1 MSILGAM
8 FTAVSGLNAQSR
20 SLGNI
25 SDNIANSQTVGYKK
39 VDTRFSDIITIS
51 NKSLNLPG
59 GVVASP
65 YYANALQGN
74 INQTQS
80 STNLA
85 VSGQGFFVVSRPTSQ
100 NGTVTTFSALPYYTR
115 AGDFEVNRDGY
126 VVNGGGYYLN
136 GWTVDQDT
144 GIPDTGS
151 LAPIQITQ
159 LTTPPTPTSQIEVV
173 GNLPATSVVNPDPAL
188 APTNVKVYDALGNP
202 HTISLTWV
210 KRADNIW
217 NLDITAADSTLDPV
231 AGNISGTN
239 DQTAVAA
246 NTTANVAGVAQVD
259 TVTVP
264 ANGLPPGRT
273 LSYTIGANTVT
284 VTAPV
289 GGYTGAQLATALAAA
304 INANAGAS
312 AIVTAGNVVGNQLD
326 VTADVAGTPFTG
338 TFGGNG
344 SGQLDSVTI
353 PGALGVGDVLAFDVA
368 GSGAP
373 QISVTGPMSVAAAR
387 TSLINQ
393 INAQALGVTAIAD
406 PNNAGRILIQSD
418 TAGGTFTAAAADGT
432 NTMAGVTYTTDVP
445 TAATNTQANVVPV
458 AQVDTVTLGGTVG
471 PGEIGD
477 TWSIT
482 IGTQTVTYV
491 NDGTETSLAD
501 VATGFAARINA
512 ASGLPVTATVSGS
525 QIVLTAKVPGTP
537 FAETMSATNGN
548 VPGFIDIHFG
558 ETPTTAGMITSIS
571 NQYNPS
577 GDATVPATQNAGD
590 PAVVT
595 FTVDYGSGPQ
605 VVELDLGRFQSTDGL
620 TQFSGT
626 QVDIQRLSQDGLPQG
641 LFTGI
646 NISDNGDVELN
657 YDNGASTVYFRVP
670 LAQFYDPTALKREN
684 GQAFTETFDSGTAR
698 ITNPGASGAGTVRSS
713 AVEGSNVDIAEEFS
727 KMIVTQRAYAAN
739 ARVITT
745 ADDMLQ
751 EVINIKR

>member
-39 VDTRFSDIITIS
+39 VDTRFSDLITIS

-74 INQTQS
+74 INQTSS

-85 VSGQGFFVVSRPTSQ
+85 VSGNGFFIVSRPTDQ
-100 NGTVTTFSALPYYTR
+100 TATTTTFSALPYYTR

-144 GIPDTGS
+144 GVPDTAS

-159 LTTPPTPTSQIEVV
+159 LTTPPNPTSQIEIV

-188 APTNVKVYDALGNP
+188 APSNVKIYDALGNP
-202 HTISLTWV
+202 HTITMNWV

-217 NLDITAADSTLDPV
+217 NLDIVAADSTLDPV
-231 AGNISGTN
+231 AGTISGTD
-239 DQTAVAA
+239 DQTATIV

-259 TVTVP
+259 TLTV
-264 ANGLPPGRT
+264 ASTGLPPGRT
-273 LSYTIGANTVT
+273 LSYTVGSNTVS

-289 GGYTGAQLATALAAA
+289 GGYTGSQLATALAAA
-304 INANAGAS
+304 INANAGMA
-312 AIVTAGNVVGNQLD
+312 AVVTAANVASNTLT
-326 VTADVAGTPFTG
+326 VTADDPGTPFTG
-338 TFGGNG
+338 TFSGNG
-344 SGQLDSVTI
+344 SGQLDTVTI
-353 PGALGVGDVLAFDVA
+353 PSALGAADTFSITVA
-368 GSGAP
+368 GGTFTVSGTNT
-373 QISVTGPMSVAAAR
+373 IAATR
-387 TSLINQ
+387 TSLISQ
-393 INAQALGVTAIAD
+393 INTAALGVTAIAD
-406 PNNAGRILIQSD
+406 PNNAGNILIQSN
-418 TAGGTFTAAAADGT
+418 TALGTFTAAADNGGT
-432 NTMAGVTYTTDVP
+432 ITATVASDVP
-445 TAATNTQANVVPV
+445 ADDTITTTNVVPV

-477 TWSIT
+477 TWTLT
-482 IGTQTVTYV
+482 IGTTSVSYV
-491 NDGTETSLAD
+491 NDGTETSLNDVAVAFAD
-501 VATGFAARINA
+501 VINS
-512 ASGLPVTATVSGS
+512 ASGLGVTATVSGADV
-525 QIVLTAKVPGTP
+525 ILTATDAGTP
-537 FAETMSATNGN
+537 FSETVTATNGN
-548 VPGFIDIHFG
+548 VDGFIDVRFG
-558 ETPTTAGMITSIS
+558 TTEETAGTITSIS
-571 NQYNPS
+571 NIYNPS
-577 GDATVPATQNAGD
+577 GDATVPTSQNSGD
-590 PAVVT
+590 PAVIT
-595 FTVDYGSGPQ
+595 FTVDYGTGPQ
-605 VVELDLGRFQSTDGL
+605 EISLDLGAFQTTDGL

-626 QVDIQRLSQDGLPQG
+626 QIDIQRQSQDGLPQG

-646 NISDNGDVELN
+646 TINDNGDVELN
-657 YDNGASTVYFRVP
+657 YDNGASQVYFRVP
-670 LAQFYDPTALKREN
+670 LAQFYDSTALKREN

-739 ARVITT
+739 TRVITT

-751 EVINIKR
+751 EIINIKR

>member
-85 VSGQGFFVVSRPTSQ
+85 VSGQGFFVVSRPTDQ
-100 NGTVTTFSALPYYTR
+100 TGTLTTFSALPYYTR

-144 GIPDTGS
+144 GVPDTGS

-159 LTTPPTPTSQIEVV
+159 LTTPPNPTSQIEVV
-173 GNLPATSVVNPDPAL
+173 GNLPATSIVNPDPAL
-188 APTNVKVYDALGNP
+188 APTNVKIYDALGNP
-202 HTISLTWV
+202 HTVSLTWV

-231 AGNISGTN
+231 AGTISGTN

-246 NTTANVAGVAQVD
+246 NTTANVPGVAQVD
-259 TVTVP
+259 TITVP
-264 ANGLPPGRT
+264 TTGLPPGRT
-273 LSYTIGANTVT
+273 LNFTVGANTVP

-304 INANAGAS
+304 INANAGMAS
-312 AIVTAGNVVGNQLD
+312 VVTAGNVVGNTLT
-326 VTADVAGTPFTG
+326 VTADVAGTAFTG
-338 TFGGNG
+338 ALSGNG
-344 SGQLDSVTI
+344 SGQIDTVTI
-353 PGALGVGDVLAFDVA
+353 PSALATGADTITVNVA
-368 GSGAP
+368 GGGP
-373 QISVTGPMSVAAAR
+373 FTVTGPSSVAATR

-393 INAQALGVTAIAD
+393 INVAALGVTAVAD
-406 PNNAGRILIQSD
+406 PNNAARILIQSD
-418 TAGGTFTAAAADGT
+418 TAGGTFAAAADGGGT
-432 NTMAGVTYTTDVP
+432 TTATVT
-445 TAATNTQANVVPV
+445 TAAPAAEVNTTVNVVPV

-477 TWSIT
+477 TWSLT
-482 IGTQTVTYV
+482 IGTTTVNYV

-501 VATGFAARINA
+501 IAVGFAARINA

-525 QIVLTAKVPGTP
+525 QVVLTAKVPGTA
-537 FAETMSATNGN
+537 FAETLSATNGN
-548 VPGFIDIHFG
+548 VPGFIDIQFG
-558 ETPTTAGMITSIS
+558 TTPTTAGTIASIG

-577 GDATVPATQNAGD
+577 GDATVPASQNAND
-590 PAVVT
+590 PAVIT

-657 YDNGASTVYFRVP
+657 YDNGKSQVLYRVP

-698 ITNPGASGAGTVRSS
+698 ITNPGASGAGSVRSS

>member
-80 STNLA
+80 TTNLA
-85 VSGQGFFVVSRPTSQ
+85 VSGQGFFVVSRPTDQ
-100 NGTVTTFSALPYYTR
+100 TGTLTTFSALPYYTR

-136 GWTVDQDT
+136 GWTVDQTT
-144 GIPDTGS
+144 GVPDTGS

-159 LTTPPTPTSQIEVV
+159 LTTPPTATSQIEVT

-188 APTNVKVYDALGNP
+188 APTNIKIYDALGNP
-202 HTISLTWV
+202 HTVALTWV

-217 NLDITAADSTLDPV
+217 NLDIAAAGSTLDPV
-231 AGNISGTN
+231 AGTISGTN
-239 DQTAVAA
+239 DQTAIAA
-246 NTTANVAGVAQVD
+246 TTTPNTTGVAQVD
-259 TVTVP
+259 TITLP

-273 LSYTIGANTVT
+273 LNFTVGANTVP

-289 GGYTGAQLATALAAA
+289 GGYTGPQLATALAAA
-304 INANAGAS
+304 INASAGMA
-312 AIVTAGNVVGNQLD
+312 AVVTAGNVVGSTLT
-326 VTADVAGTPFTG
+326 VTADVPGTPFTG
-338 TFGGNG
+338 SLSGNG
-344 SGQLDSVTI
+344 SGQIDSVTI
-353 PGALGVGDVLAFDVA
+353 PAPLAAAQTITVNVA
-368 GSGAP
+368 GGGP
-373 QISVTGPMSVAAAR
+373 FTVTGPSSIAATR

-393 INAQALGVTAIAD
+393 INAAALGVTAVAD
-406 PNNAGRILIQSD
+406 PNNAARILIQSD
-418 TAGGTFTAAAADGT
+418 TAGGTFAAAADGGGTTTATVTT
-432 NTMAGVTYTTDVP
+432 NPP
-445 TAATNTQANVVPV
+445 TAEATTTANVVPV

-482 IGTQTVTYV
+482 IGTQTVNYV
-491 NDGTETSLAD
+491 NDGTESSLAD
-501 VATGFAARINA
+501 IATGLAARINA
-512 ASGLPVTATVSGS
+512 ASGFPVTAAVSGS
-525 QIVLTAKVPGTP
+525 QVVLTAKVPGTP
-537 FAETMSATNGN
+537 FTETLSATNGN
-548 VPGFIDIHFG
+548 VPGFVDIHFG
-558 ETPTTAGMITSIS
+558 TTPTTAGTITSIS
-571 NQYNPS
+571 NQYNPA
-577 GDATVPATQNAGD
+577 GDATVPATQNAND
-590 PAVVT
+590 PAVIT

-605 VVELDLGRFQSTDGL
+605 VVELDLGRFQSADGL

-657 YDNGASTVYFRVP
+657 YDNGKSTVFYRVP

-684 GQAFTETFDSGTAR
+684 GQGFTETFDSGTAR

-727 KMIVTQRAYAAN
+727 KMIITQRAYAAN

>member
-85 VSGQGFFVVSRPTSQ
+85 VSGQGFFVVSRPTDQ
-100 NGTVTTFSALPYYTR
+100 TGTLTTFSALPYYTR

-136 GWTVDQDT
+136 GWAVDQTT

-159 LTTPPTPTSQIEVV
+159 LTTPPNPTSQIEVV

-188 APTNVKVYDALGNP
+188 APTNVKIYDALGNP
-202 HTISLTWV
+202 HTVSLSWV

-231 AGNISGTN
+231 GGSISGTN

-246 NTTANVAGVAQVD
+246 NTTANVPGVAQVD

-264 ANGLPPGRT
+264 SNGLPPGRT
-273 LSYTIGANTVT
+273 LTYTVGSNTVT
-284 VTAPV
+284 VTSPV

-304 INANAGAS
+304 INANAGMA
-312 AIVTAGNVVGNQLD
+312 AVVTAGNVAGNQLT
-326 VTADVAGTPFTG
+326 VTADVPGTPFTG
-338 TFGGNG
+338 SFAGNG
-344 SGQLDSVTI
+344 SGQLDTVTI
-353 PGALGVGDVLAFDVA
+353 PGALIGGDTLSVSVA
-368 GSGAP
+368 GG
-373 QISVTGPMSVAAAR
+373 GPFTVAGPSTVAAAR

-393 INAQALGVTAIAD
+393 INAAALGVTAVAD
-406 PNNAGRILIQSD
+406 PNNASEILIQAD
-418 TAGGTFTAAAADGT
+418 TAGGTFTAAAAGAGNNVAATYST
-432 NTMAGVTYTTDVP
+432 NPP
-445 TAATNTQANVVPV
+445 TAGATTTANVVPV
-458 AQVDTVTLGGTVG
+458 AQVDTITLGGTVG

-477 TWSIT
+477 TWSLT
-482 IGTQTVTYV
+482 IGTTTVNYV
-491 NDGTETSLAD
+491 NDGTETTLAD
-501 VATGFAARINA
+501 VAAGFAAKINA
-512 ASGLPVTATVSGS
+512 ASGLPVTASVSGS
-525 QIVLTAKVPGTP
+525 QVVLTAKVPGTA
-537 FAETMSATNGN
+537 FAETVTATNGN
-548 VPGFIDIHFG
+548 VPGFIDLHFG
-558 ETPTTAGMITSIS
+558 TTPTTAGTITSIS

-577 GDATVPATQNAGD
+577 GDATVPASQNAGD
-590 PAVVT
+590 PAVIT

-605 VVELDLGRFQSTDGL
+605 VVELDLGKFQSTDGL

-657 YDNGASTVYFRVP
+657 YDNGKSTVFYRVP

>member
-100 NGTVTTFSALPYYTR
+100 TGTTTTFSALPYYTR

-136 GWTVDQDT
+136 GWAVDQDT
-144 GIPDTGS
+144 GVPDTGS

-159 LTTPPTPTSQIEVV
+159 LTTPPNPTSQIEVV

-188 APTNVKVYDALGNP
+188 APTNVKIYDALGNP
-202 HTISLTWV
+202 HTVSLSWV

-231 AGNISGTN
+231 AGTISGTN

-246 NTTANVAGVAQVD
+246 NTTANVPGVAQVD
-259 TVTVP
+259 TLTVP
-264 ANGLPPGRT
+264 SNGLPPGRT
-273 LSYTIGANTVT
+273 LTYTVGSNTAT

-289 GGYTGAQLATALAAA
+289 GGYTGPQLATALAAA
-304 INANAGAS
+304 INNNAGMA
-312 AIVTAGNVVGNQLD
+312 AVVTAGNVAGSTLTI
-326 VTADVAGTPFTG
+326 TADVAGTPFTG
-338 TFGGNG
+338 TIAGNG
-344 SGQLDSVTI
+344 SGQLDTVTI
-353 PGALGVGDVLAFDVA
+353 PAALTGADNISVSVA
-368 GSGAP
+368 GG
-373 QISVTGPMSVAAAR
+373 GPFNVAGPATVAAAR

-393 INAQALGVTAIAD
+393 INAAALGVTAVAD
-406 PNNAGRILIQSD
+406 PNNASRILIQSD
-418 TAGGTFTAAAADGT
+418 TAGGTFAAAADGGGT
-432 NTMAGVTYTTDVP
+432 VTATVSTEVP
-445 TAATNTQANVVPV
+445 TAGVNTVANVVPV

-477 TWSIT
+477 TWTLT
-482 IGTQTVTYV
+482 IGTTTVSYV
-491 NDGTETSLAD
+491 NDGTEASLAD

-512 ASGLPVTATVSGS
+512 TSGLPVTASVSGS
-525 QIVLTAKVPGTP
+525 QVVLTAKVPGTP
-537 FAETMSATNGN
+537 FAETVTASNGN

-558 ETPTTAGMITSIS
+558 TTPTTAGTITSIT

-577 GDATVPATQNAGD
+577 GDATVPASQNAND
-590 PAVVT
+590 PAVIT

-605 VVELDLGRFQSTDGL
+605 VVELDLGKFQSTDGL

-657 YDNGASTVYFRVP
+657 YDNGKSQVFYRVP

-698 ITNPGASGAGTVRSS
+698 ITNPGASGAGTVRSN

>member
-80 STNLA
+80 ATNLA

-100 NGTVTTFSALPYYTR
+100 NGTLTTFSALPYYTR

-173 GNLPATSVVNPDPAL
+173 GNLPATSIVNPDPPL
-188 APTNVKVYDALGNP
+188 APTNVKIYDALGNP
-202 HTISLTWV
+202 HTISLSWV

-231 AGNISGTN
+231 GGVISGTN
-239 DQTAVAA
+239 DQTAIAA
-246 NTTANVAGVAQVD
+246 PTTANVPGVAQVD
-259 TVTVP
+259 TITVA

-273 LSYTIGANTVT
+273 LTYTIGANTVT

-289 GGYTGAQLATALAAA
+289 GGYTGSQLATALAAA
-304 INANAGAS
+304 INAHAGAS
-312 AIVTAGNVVGNQLD
+312 AIVTAGNVAGNTLD
-326 VTADVAGTPFTG
+326 VTADVPGTPFTG
-338 TFGGNG
+338 AFGGNG
-344 SGQLDSVTI
+344 SGQLDTI
-353 PGALGVGDVLAFDVA
+353 SISAALGATTFDVNVA
-368 GSGAP
+368 GGNFT
-373 QISVTGPMSVAAAR
+373 VTGPMSVSAAR
-387 TSLINQ
+387 TQLIND
-393 INAQALGVTAIAD
+393 INAAVLGVTAIAD
-406 PNNAGRILIQSD
+406 PNDPSRILIQSN
-418 TAGGTFTAAAADGT
+418 TPGGTFTAAADNGGIPAAVVST
-432 NTMAGVTYTTDVP
+432 NPPTDFVP
-445 TAATNTQANVVPV
+445 TTVNVVPV
-458 AQVDTVTLGGTVG
+458 AQVDTITLGGTVG

-477 TWSIT
+477 TWTIT

-501 VATGFAARINA
+501 VATRFAARINA
-512 ASGLPVTATVSGS
+512 ASGMPVTATVTGS
-525 QIVLTAKVPGTP
+525 QVVLTAKEPGTP
-537 FAETMSATNGN
+537 FAETVTATNGN

-558 ETPTTAGMITSIS
+558 ETPTTAGTITSIS

-577 GDATVPATQNAGD
+577 GDATVPATQNAND
-590 PAVVT
+590 PAIIR

-605 VVELDLGRFQSTDGL
+605 IVELDLGRFQTTDGL

-646 NISDNGDVELN
+646 NINDNGDVELN
-657 YDNGASTVYFRVP
+657 YDNGASTVFFRVP

>member
-85 VSGQGFFVVSRPTSQ
+85 VSGQGFFVVSRPTDQS
-100 NGTVTTFSALPYYTR
+100 GTLTTFSALPYYTR

-136 GWTVDQDT
+136 GWAVDEDT

-151 LAPIQITQ
+151 LAPIQVTQ

-173 GNLPATSVVNPDPAL
+173 GNLPATSIVNPDPAL
-188 APTNVKVYDALGNP
+188 APTNVRIYDALGNP
-202 HTISLTWV
+202 HTVSLNWV
-210 KRADNIW
+210 KRTDNIW

-231 AGNISGTN
+231 AGTISGTN
-239 DQTAVAA
+239 DQTMIGAT
-246 NTTANVAGVAQVD
+246 TTANVAGVAQVD
-259 TVTVP
+259 TLTVP
-264 ANGLPPGRT
+264 SGGLPPGRT
-273 LSYTIGANTVT
+273 MTFTIGSNAVP

-304 INANAGAS
+304 INANAGMS
-312 AIVTAGNVVGNQLD
+312 AVVTAGNVVGNTLT
-326 VTADVAGTPFTG
+326 VTADVPGTPFTG
-338 TFGGNG
+338 TISGSG
-344 SGQLDSVTI
+344 SGQVDTVTV
-353 PGALGVGDVLAFDVA
+353 GALAAAQTMSVDVLGTTFT
-368 GSGAP
+368 S
-373 QISVTGPMSVAAAR
+373 TGPLTAAAVR
-387 TSLINQ
+387 TDLINQ
-393 INAQALGVTAIAD
+393 INLAALGATAIAD
-406 PNNAGRILIQSD
+406 PNNANNILIQSD
-418 TAGGTFTAAAADGT
+418 TAMGTLVPATADGGGTNAAVVVNGTPASAA
-432 NTMAGVTYTTDVP
+432 NTT
-445 TAATNTQANVVPV
+445 ANVIPV
-458 AQVDTVTLGGTVG
+458 AQVDTLTLGGTVG
-471 PGEIGD
+471 AGEIGD

-482 IGTQTVTYV
+482 VGSQTVSYI
-491 NDGTETSLAD
+491 NDGTETTLAD
-501 VATGFAARINA
+501 VATGIAARVNA
-512 ASGLPVTATVSGS
+512 ASGLGVTATVSGS
-525 QIVLTAKVPGTP
+525 QVLLTASTPGTP
-537 FAETMSATNGN
+537 FTPTLTATNGN
-548 VPGFIDIHFG
+548 VPGFVDIRFG
-558 ETPTTAGMITSIS
+558 ETPTTAGTIVAIS

-577 GDATVPATQNAGD
+577 GSSTVPVSQNAND
-590 PAVVT
+590 PAVIT

-626 QVDIQRLSQDGLPQG
+626 QVYIQRLSQDGLPQG

-657 YDNGASTVYFRVP
+657 YDNGASQVYFRVP

-698 ITNPGASGAGTVRSS
+698 ITNPGASGAGSVRSN

>member
-80 STNLA
+80 TTNLA
-85 VSGQGFFVVSRPTSQ
+85 VSGQGFFVVSRPTDQ
-100 NGTVTTFSALPYYTR
+100 TGTLTTFSALPYYTR

-188 APTNVKVYDALGNP
+188 APTNIKIYDALGNP
-202 HTISLTWV
+202 HTVSLTWV

-217 NLDITAADSTLDPV
+217 NLDVTAADSTLDPV
-231 AGNISGTN
+231 AGTISGTN

-246 NTTANVAGVAQVD
+246 TTTPNTAGVAQQD
-259 TVTVP
+259 TITV
-264 ANGLPPGRT
+264 ATNGLPPGRT
-273 LSYTIGANTVT
+273 VTYTVGSNNVS

-304 INANAGAS
+304 INANAGMA
-312 AIVTAGNVVGNQLD
+312 AVVTAGNVAGNQLT

-338 TFGGNG
+338 ALAGNG
-344 SGQLDSVTI
+344 SGQLDTVTI
-353 PGALGVGDVLAFDVA
+353 PSALAAAQTISVNVA
-368 GSGAP
+368 GGGP
-373 QISVTGPMSVAAAR
+373 FTVTGPSTIAATR

-393 INAQALGVTAIAD
+393 INVAALGVTAVAD
-406 PNNAGRILIQSD
+406 PNNAARILIQSD
-418 TAGGTFTAAAADGT
+418 TAGGTFAPAADGGGT
-432 NTMAGVTYTTDVP
+432 TTATVTTDP
-445 TAATNTQANVVPV
+445 PAAEVVTTANVTPV

-482 IGTQTVTYV
+482 IGSQTVSYV

-501 VATGFAARINA
+501 IAVGFAARINA
-512 ASGLPVTATVSGS
+512 ASGLPVTASVSGS
-525 QIVLTAKVPGTP
+525 QVVLTAKVPGTP
-537 FAETMSATNGN
+537 FSETLSATNGN

-558 ETPTTAGMITSIS
+558 TTPTTAGTITSIS

-577 GDATVPATQNAGD
+577 GDATVPASQNAND
-590 PAVVT
+590 PAVIS

-605 VVELDLGRFQSTDGL
+605 VVDLDLGRFQSTDGL

-657 YDNGASTVYFRVP
+657 YDNGASQVFYRVP

>member
-39 VDTRFSDIITIS
+39 VDTRFSDLITIS

-80 STNLA
+80 TTNLA
-85 VSGQGFFVVSRPTSQ
+85 VSGQGFFVVSRPTEQ
-100 NGTVTTFSALPYYTR
+100 TGTLTTFSALPYYTR

-136 GWTVDQDT
+136 GWTVDQTT
-144 GIPDTGS
+144 GIPDTAT
-151 LAPIQITQ
+151 LAPIQVTQ
-159 LTTPPTPTSQIEVV
+159 LTTPPNPTSQIEVV
-173 GNLPATSVVNPDPAL
+173 GNLPATSIVNPDPAL
-188 APTNVKVYDALGNP
+188 APTNIKIYDALGNP
-202 HTISLTWV
+202 HTVSLSWV

-231 AGNISGTN
+231 AGVISGTN
-239 DQTAVAA
+239 DQTATIV
-246 NTTANVAGVAQVD
+246 NTTANVAGVAQVE

-264 ANGLPPGRT
+264 SAGLPPGRSLT
-273 LSYTIGANTVT
+273 YTIGSNTVT

-289 GGYTGAQLATALAAA
+289 GGYTGAQLATALAAQ
-304 INANAGAS
+304 INANAGMS
-312 AIVTAGNVVGNQLD
+312 AVVTAGNVAGNTLD
-326 VTADVAGTPFTG
+326 VTADVPGTPFTA

-344 SGQLDSVTI
+344 SGQVDSVTI
-353 PGALGVGDVLAFDVA
+353 PGALLAGDVLAFDVA

-373 QISVTGPMSVAAAR
+373 QISVSGPLSVAAAR
-387 TSLINQ
+387 TSLITQ
-393 INAQALGVTAIAD
+393 INAQGLGVTAIAD
-406 PNNAGRILIQSD
+406 PNNASRILIQSD
-418 TAGGTFTAAAADGT
+418 TAGGTFTAAAVDGT
-432 NTMAGVTYTTDVP
+432 NTVAGTVYATNPP
-445 TAATNTQANVVPV
+445 TASVNSVANVVPV

-477 TWSIT
+477 TWTLT
-482 IGTQTVTYV
+482 IGTTSVSYV
-491 NDGTETSLAD
+491 NDGTETTLND
-501 VATGFAARINA
+501 VATGFAALINSA
-512 ASGLPVTATVSGS
+512 TGLGVTATVSGAD
-525 QIVLTAKVPGTP
+525 IVLTATTPGTP
-537 FAETMSATNGN
+537 FAETVTATNGN
-548 VPGFIDIHFG
+548 VNGFIDIRFG
-558 ETPTTAGMITSIS
+558 ETPTTAGTITSIS
-571 NQYNPS
+571 NIYNPS
-577 GDATVPATQNAGD
+577 GDATVPATQNPSD
-590 PAVVT
+590 PAVIT
-595 FTVDYGSGPQ
+595 FTVDYGTGPQ
-605 VVELDLGRFQSTDGL
+605 IIELDLGRFQTTDGL

-751 EVINIKR
+751 EIINIKR

>member
-51 NKSLNLPG
+51 NRSLNLPG

-80 STNLA
+80 TTNLA
-85 VSGQGFFVVSRPTSQ
+85 VSGQGFFVVSRPTDQ
-100 NGTVTTFSALPYYTR
+100 TGTLTTFSALPYYTR
-115 AGDFEVNRDGY
+115 AGDFEVNRDGF

-144 GIPDTGS
+144 GVPDTGS

-159 LTTPPTPTSQIEVV
+159 LTTPPTATSQIEVT
-173 GNLPATSVVNPDPAL
+173 GNLPATSVVNPDPPL
-188 APTNVKVYDALGNP
+188 APTNIKIYDALGNP
-202 HTISLTWV
+202 HTVSLTWV

-217 NLDITAADSTLDPV
+217 NLDIAAAGSTLDPV
-231 AGNISGTN
+231 AGTISGTN
-239 DQTAVAA
+239 DQTAVAV
-246 NTTANVAGVAQVD
+246 NTTPNVPGVAQVD
-259 TVTVP
+259 TVTV
-264 ANGLPPGRT
+264 ASNGLPPGRT
-273 LSYTIGANTVT
+273 LTYTIGANTVT

-304 INANAGAS
+304 INGNAGMS
-312 AIVTAGNVVGNQLD
+312 AVVTAGNVTGNQLD
-326 VTADVAGTPFTG
+326 VTADVAGTPFTAS
-338 TFGGNG
+338 FAGNG
-344 SGQLDSVTI
+344 SGQLDTVTI
-353 PGALGVGDVLAFDVA
+353 PGALGGADILSVTVA
-368 GSGAP
+368 GGGP
-373 QISVTGPMSVAAAR
+373 FTVNGPMSLSAAR
-387 TSLINQ
+387 TTMIGLIN
-393 INAQALGVTAIAD
+393 AAALGVTAVAD
-406 PNNAGRILIQSD
+406 PNNAGQILIQSD
-418 TAGGTFTAAAADGT
+418 TAGGAFTAAAAGGT
-432 NTMAGVTYTTDVP
+432 NNVATTFS
-445 TAATNTQANVVPV
+445 TNPPV

-477 TWSIT
+477 TWSLT
-482 IGTQTVTYV
+482 IGTTTVSYV

-501 VATGFAARINA
+501 IATGFAARINA
-512 ASGLPVTATVSGS
+512 ASGLPVTATVSGN
-525 QIVLTAKVPGTP
+525 QVVLTAKVPGTP
-537 FAETMSATNGN
+537 FAETLSATNGN
-548 VPGFIDIHFG
+548 IPGFVDIHFG
-558 ETPTTAGMITSIS
+558 TTPTTAGTITSIS
-571 NQYNPS
+571 NQYNPA
-577 GDATVPATQNAGD
+577 GDATVPAAQNAND
-590 PAVVT
+590 PAVIT

-605 VVELDLGRFQSTDGL
+605 VVELDLGRFQTTDGL

-657 YDNGASTVYFRVP
+657 YDNGKSTVFFRVP

-751 EVINIKR
+751 EIINIKR

>member
-85 VSGQGFFVVSRPTSQ
+85 VSGQGFFVVSRPTDQ
-100 NGTVTTFSALPYYTR
+100 TGTLTTFSALPYYTR

-136 GWTVDQDT
+136 GWAVDQTT
-144 GIPDTGS
+144 GVPDTGS

-159 LTTPPTPTSQIEVV
+159 LTTPPTATSQIEVV

-188 APTNVKVYDALGNP
+188 APTNVKIYDALGNP
-202 HTISLTWV
+202 HTVSLTWV

-231 AGNISGTN
+231 AGSISGTN

-246 NTTANVAGVAQVD
+246 NTTANVPGVAQVD
-259 TVTVP
+259 TLTLAP
-264 ANGLPPGRT
+264 NGLPPGRSLT
-273 LSYTIGANTVT
+273 YTIGANTVT

-289 GGYTGAQLATALAAA
+289 GGYTGAQLATAMAAA
-304 INANAGAS
+304 INANAGMA
-312 AIVTAGNVVGNQLD
+312 AVVTAGNVTGNQLD
-326 VTADVAGTPFTG
+326 VTADVAGTAFVG

-344 SGQLDSVTI
+344 SGQVDSVTI
-353 PGALGVGDVLAFDVA
+353 PAALIGGDTLSVDVA
-368 GSGAP
+368 GG
-373 QISVTGPMSVAAAR
+373 GPFTVAGPSSVAAAR

-393 INAQALGVTAIAD
+393 INAAALGVTAVAD
-406 PNNAGRILIQSD
+406 PNNAGKILIQSD
-418 TAGGTFTAAAADGT
+418 TAGGTFTAAAAG
-432 NTMAGVTYTTDVP
+432 AGNNVAATYTTNP
-445 TAATNTQANVVPV
+445 PAAGATTTANVVPV
-458 AQVDTVTLGGTVG
+458 AQVDTVTLGGNVAAN
-471 PGEIGD
+471 EIGD
-477 TWSIT
+477 TWKIT
-482 IGTQTVTYV
+482 IGTTTVTYV
-491 NDGTETSLAD
+491 NDGTETNLND
-501 VATGFAARINA
+501 VANGFAAKINA
-512 ASGLPVTATVSGS
+512 SSGMPVTASVSGA

-537 FAETMSATNGN
+537 FAETLTATNGN
-548 VPGFIDIHFG
+548 VPAFIGINFG
-558 ETPTTAGMITSIS
+558 TTPTTAGTIESIT
-571 NQYNPS
+571 NAYNPT
-577 GDATVPATQNAGD
+577 GDAMVPATQNAGD
-590 PAVVT
+590 PAVIT

-605 VVELDLGRFQSTDGL
+605 VVELDLGKFESTDGL

-657 YDNGASTVYFRVP
+657 YDNGKSTVFYRVP

>member
-85 VSGQGFFVVSRPTSQ
+85 VSGQGFFVVSRPTDQ
-100 NGTVTTFSALPYYTR
+100 TGTQTTFSALPYYTR

-136 GWTVDQDT
+136 GWSVDQTT

-159 LTTPPTPTSQIEVV
+159 LTTPPNPTSQIEVV

-188 APTNVKVYDALGNP
+188 APTNVKIYDALGNP
-202 HTISLTWV
+202 HTVSLGWV

-231 AGNISGTN
+231 AGTISGTN

-246 NTTANVAGVAQVD
+246 NTTPNTPGVAQVD
-259 TVTVP
+259 TITVP
-264 ANGLPPGRT
+264 TTGLPPGRT
-273 LSYTIGANTVT
+273 LNFTVGANTVP

-304 INANAGAS
+304 INANAGMA
-312 AIVTAGNVVGNQLD
+312 AVVTAGNVAGNTLT
-326 VTADVAGTPFTG
+326 VTADVPGTPFTG
-338 TFGGNG
+338 ALSGNG
-344 SGQLDSVTI
+344 SGQIDTVSIPSALAAAATI
-353 PGALGVGDVLAFDVA
+353 TVNVA
-368 GSGAP
+368 GGGP
-373 QISVTGPMSVAAAR
+373 FTVTGPSSIAATR
-387 TSLINQ
+387 TSLITQ
-393 INAQALGVTAIAD
+393 INTAALGVTAVAD
-406 PNNAGRILIQSD
+406 PNNANEILIQSD
-418 TAGGTFTAAAADGT
+418 TAGGTFAAAADGGGT
-432 NTMAGVTYTTDVP
+432 VTATVT
-445 TAATNTQANVVPV
+445 TAAPAAEATTTANVVPV

-482 IGTQTVTYV
+482 IGTQTVSYV
-491 NDGTETSLAD
+491 NDGTETGLAD
-501 VATGFAARINA
+501 IAAGFAAKINA
-512 ASGLPVTATVSGS
+512 ASGLPVTASVSGT
-525 QIVLTAKVPGTP
+525 QVVLTAKVPGTA
-537 FAETMSATNGN
+537 FAETLTATNGN
-548 VPGFIDIHFG
+548 VPGFVDIHFG
-558 ETPTTAGMITSIS
+558 TTPTTAGTITSIS

-590 PAVVT
+590 PAVIT

-605 VVELDLGRFQSTDGL
+605 VVELDLGKFASTDGL

-657 YDNGASTVYFRVP
+657 YDNGKSQVFYRVP

>member
-85 VSGQGFFVVSRPTSQ
+85 VSGQGFFVVSRPTDQ
-100 NGTVTTFSALPYYTR
+100 TGTLTTFSALPYYTR

-136 GWTVDQDT
+136 GWAVDQDT

-151 LAPIQITQ
+151 LGPIQITQ
-159 LTTPPTPTSQIEVV
+159 LTTPPNPTSQIEVV

-188 APTNVKVYDALGNP
+188 APTNVKIYDALGNP
-202 HTISLTWV
+202 HTVSLSWV

-231 AGNISGTN
+231 AGTISGTN
-239 DQTAVAA
+239 DQTAVSA
-246 NTTANVAGVAQVD
+246 NTTANVPGVAQVD
-259 TVTVP
+259 TITVP
-264 ANGLPPGRT
+264 TTGLPPGRT
-273 LSYTIGANTVT
+273 LNFTVGANTVP

-304 INANAGAS
+304 INANAGMA
-312 AIVTAGNVVGNQLD
+312 AVVTAGNVSSNTLT

-338 TFGGNG
+338 ALSGNG
-344 SGQLDSVTI
+344 SGQIDTVTI
-353 PGALGVGDVLAFDVA
+353 PSALAAAQTITVNVA
-368 GSGAP
+368 GGGP
-373 QISVTGPMSVAAAR
+373 FTVTGPSSIAATR
-387 TSLINQ
+387 TSLITQ
-393 INAQALGVTAIAD
+393 INAAALGVTAVAD
-406 PNNAGRILIQSD
+406 PNNAGTILIQSD
-418 TAGGTFTAAAADGT
+418 TAGGTFAAAADGGGT
-432 NTMAGVTYTTDVP
+432 TTATVT
-445 TAATNTQANVVPV
+445 TAAPAAEATTTANVVPV
-458 AQVDTVTLGGTVG
+458 AQVDTITLGGTVG

-477 TWSIT
+477 TWAIT
-482 IGTQTVTYV
+482 IGSQTVSYV

-501 VATGFAARINA
+501 VAAGIVAKVNA
-512 ASGLPVTATVSGS
+512 ASGLPVTATLSGS
-525 QIVLTAKVPGTP
+525 QVVLTAKVPGTA
-537 FAETMSATNGN
+537 FAETLTATNGN
-548 VPGFIDIHFG
+548 VPGFVDIHFG
-558 ETPTTAGMITSIS
+558 TTPTTAGTITSIS

-590 PAVVT
+590 PAVIS

-605 VVELDLGRFQSTDGL
+605 VVELDLGKFASTDGL

-657 YDNGASTVYFRVP
+657 YDNGKSQVLYRVP

>member
-85 VSGQGFFVVSRPTSQ
+85 VSGQGFFVVSRPTQ
-100 NGTVTTFSALPYYTR
+100 QTGTLTTFSALPYYTR

-136 GWTVDQDT
+136 GWSVDQTT
-144 GIPDTGS
+144 GVPDTGS

-159 LTTPPTPTSQIEVV
+159 LTTPPTPTSQIEVT

-188 APTNVKVYDALGNP
+188 APTNVKIYDALGNP

-246 NTTANVAGVAQVD
+246 NTTPNVAGVAQVD
-259 TVTVP
+259 TVTV
-264 ANGLPPGRT
+264 ASNGLPPGRT
-273 LSYTIGANTVT
+273 LTYTIGANTVS

-304 INANAGAS
+304 INSNAGMAS
-312 AIVTAGNVVGNQLD
+312 VVTAGNVAGNTLD
-326 VTADVAGTPFTG
+326 VTADVAGTPFAA
-338 TFGGNG
+338 TFAGNG
-344 SGQLDSVTI
+344 SGQLDTINI
-353 PGALGVGDVLAFDVA
+353 PGALAGADVLSVNVA
-368 GSGAP
+368 GG
-373 QISVTGPMSVAAAR
+373 GPFVVNGPLSQSAAR
-387 TSLINQ
+387 TALIGLING
-393 INAQALGVTAIAD
+393 AALGVTAIPD
-406 PNNAGRILIQSD
+406 PANAGRVLIQSN
-418 TAGGTFTAAAADGT
+418 TAGGTFAAAAAGAGNNVAAVYST
-432 NTMAGVTYTTDVP
+432 NPP
-445 TAATNTQANVVPV
+445 TAEVNAVANVVPV

-477 TWSIT
+477 TWSLT
-482 IGTQTVTYV
+482 IGTTTVSYV
-491 NDGTETSLAD
+491 NDGTETSLVD

-525 QIVLTAKVPGTP
+525 QVVLTAKVPGTP
-537 FAETMSATNGN
+537 FAETLTATNGN

-558 ETPTTAGMITSIS
+558 TTPTTAGTITSIS

-577 GDATVPATQNAGD
+577 GDATVPATQNAND

-605 VVELDLGRFQSTDGL
+605 IVSLDLGRFQSTDGL

-657 YDNGASTVYFRVP
+657 YDNGASTVFYRVP

-698 ITNPGASGAGTVRSS
+698 ITNPGASGAGTVRAS

>member
-8 FTAVSGLNAQSR
+8 FTAVSGLNAQSQ

-39 VDTRFSDIITIS
+39 VDTRFSDLITIS
-51 NKSLNLPG
+51 NKNLNLPG
-59 GVVASP
+59 GVIASP

-80 STNLA
+80 TTNLA
-85 VSGQGFFVVSRPTSQ
+85 VSGQGFFVVSRPTDQ
-100 NGTVTTFSALPYYTR
+100 TATTTTFGALPYYTR

-136 GWTVDQDT
+136 GWSVDEDT
-144 GIPDTGS
+144 GIPDTAT

-159 LTTPPTPTSQIEVV
+159 LTTPPTATSQIEVV
-173 GNLPATSVVNPDPAL
+173 GNLPATSIVNPDPAL
-188 APTNVKVYDALGNP
+188 APTNVKIYDALGNP
-202 HTISLTWV
+202 HTVTLTWV

-217 NLDITAADSTLDPV
+217 NLDVAAADSTLDPV
-231 AGNISGTN
+231 AGTISGTN
-239 DQTAVAA
+239 DQTAISAT
-246 NTTANVAGVAQVD
+246 TTANVAGVAQVD
-259 TVTVP
+259 TLTLP
-264 ANGLPPGRT
+264 AAGLPPGRT
-273 LSYTIGANTVT
+273 ITFTVGSNTAT

-289 GGYTGAQLATALAAA
+289 GGYTGAQLSTALAAA
-304 INANAGAS
+304 INASAGLS
-312 AIVTAGNVVGNQLD
+312 AVVTAGNVSGNTFT
-326 VTADVAGTPFTG
+326 VTADVAGTAFTG
-338 TFGGNG
+338 TIGGNG
-344 SGQLDSVTI
+344 SGQVDTVNI
-353 PGALGVGDVLAFDVA
+353 PAALTGADTLSIDVNGNIFNVA
-368 GSGAP
+368 GPS
-373 QISVTGPMSVAAAR
+373 TVAAAR
-387 TSLINQ
+387 TSLITQ
-393 INAQALGVTAIAD
+393 INTAAIGVTAVAD
-406 PNNAGRILIQSD
+406 PNNAANILIQTD
-418 TAGGTFTAAAADGT
+418 TPLGTLTTTDNGGTIT
-432 NTMAGVTYTTDVP
+432 AGVTAGNASSEATT
-445 TAATNTQANVVPV
+445 TANVAPV

-477 TWSIT
+477 TWTLTVGST
-482 IGTQTVTYV
+482 TVTYV
-491 NDGTETSLAD
+491 NDGTEGTLAD
-501 VATGFAARINA
+501 VATAFAAKINA
-512 ASGLPVTATVSGS
+512 QAGLGVTATVAGS
-525 QIVLTAKVPGTP
+525 QVILTASVPGTP
-537 FAETMSATNGN
+537 FTGTVTASNGN

-558 ETPTTAGMITSIS
+558 QTATTAGTITSIS

-577 GDATVPATQNAGD
+577 GDATVPALQGTGD
-590 PAVVT
+590 PAIIT
-595 FTVDYGSGPQ
+595 FVVDYGSGPQ
-605 VVELDLGRFQSTDGL
+605 TVELDLGKFQSTDGL

-646 NISDNGDVELN
+646 NINDNGDVELN
-657 YDNGASTVYFRVP
+657 YDNGKSQIFYRVP

-698 ITNPGASGAGTVRSS
+698 MTNPGASGAGTVRSS

>member
-80 STNLA
+80 TTNLA
-85 VSGQGFFVVSRPTSQ
+85 VSGNGFFVVSRPTDQ
-100 NGTVTTFSALPYYTR
+100 NGTSTTFSALPYYTR

-136 GWTVDQDT
+136 GWAVDQTT
-144 GIPDTGS
+144 GVPDTGS

-159 LTTPPTPTSQIEVV
+159 LTTPPTATSNIEVT
-173 GNLPATSVVNPDPAL
+173 GNLPATSVVNPDPPL

-202 HTISLTWV
+202 HTVSLTWV

-231 AGNISGTN
+231 GGAISGTN

-246 NTTANVAGVAQVD
+246 TTTANTPGVAQVD
-259 TVTVP
+259 TITVAP
-264 ANGLPPGRT
+264 NGLPPGRT
-273 LSYTIGANTVT
+273 LTYAIGANTVT

-304 INANAGAS
+304 INANAGAA
-312 AIVTAGNVVGNQLD
+312 AIVTAGNVAGNTLD
-326 VTADVAGTPFTG
+326 VTADVPGTPFTG
-338 TFGGNG
+338 SFGGNG
-344 SGQLDSVTI
+344 SGQVDTVTI
-353 PGALGVGDVLAFDVA
+353 PAALIVGDTLSVNVA

-373 QISVTGPMSVAAAR
+373 FTVTGPSSVAAAR

-393 INAQALGVTAIAD
+393 INAAGLGVTAVAD
-406 PNNAGRILIQSD
+406 PNNASRILIQSD
-418 TAGGTFTAAAADGT
+418 TAGGTFAAAAAGAG
-432 NTMAGVTYTTDVP
+432 NTV
-445 TAATNTQANVVPV
+445 AATYSTNPPAAGATTTANVVPV

-477 TWSIT
+477 TWSLT
-482 IGTQTVTYV
+482 IGTQTINYV
-491 NDGTETSLAD
+491 NDGTETSLTD
-501 VATGFAARINA
+501 IATGFAARINA
-512 ASGLPVTATVSGS
+512 ASGLPVTASVSGS

-537 FAETMSATNGN
+537 FAETLSATNGN

-558 ETPTTAGMITSIS
+558 QTPTTAGTITSIS

-577 GDATVPATQNAGD
+577 GDATVPATQNASD
-590 PAVVT
+590 PAVIT

-605 VVELDLGRFQSTDGL
+605 IVTLDLGRFQTADGL

-657 YDNGASTVYFRVP
+657 YDNGKSTVFYRVP

>member
-80 STNLA
+80 TTNLA
-85 VSGQGFFVVSRPTSQ
+85 VSGQGFFVVSRPTDQ
-100 NGTVTTFSALPYYTR
+100 NGTATTFSALPYYTR

-136 GWTVDQDT
+136 GWAVDQTT
-144 GIPDTGS
+144 GVPDTGS

-159 LTTPPTPTSQIEVV
+159 LTTPPTATSNIEVV
-173 GNLPATSVVNPDPAL
+173 GNLPATSVVNPDPPL

-202 HTISLTWV
+202 HTVTLNWV

-217 NLDITAADSTLDPV
+217 NLDVVAADSTLDPV
-231 AGNISGTN
+231 GGNISGTN

-246 NTTANVAGVAQVD
+246 TTTPNTPGTAQVD
-259 TVTVP
+259 TLTVP
-264 ANGLPPGRT
+264 SNGLPPGRT
-273 LSYTIGANTVT
+273 LTYTIGANTVT

-289 GGYTGAQLATALAAA
+289 GGYTGAQLATALAAQ
-304 INANAGAS
+304 INSNAGA
-312 AIVTAGNVVGNQLD
+312 AAVVTAGNVSGNTLT
-326 VTADVAGTPFTG
+326 VTADVAGTAFTG
-338 TFGGNG
+338 TFAGNG
-344 SGQLDSVTI
+344 SGQLDTITI
-353 PGALGVGDVLAFDVA
+353 PGALVGGDTLSVAVA
-368 GSGAP
+368 GG
-373 QISVTGPMSVAAAR
+373 GPFTVAGPSSVAAAR

-393 INAQALGVTAIAD
+393 INAAALGVTAVAD
-406 PNNAGRILIQSD
+406 PNNAGQILIQSD
-418 TAGGTFTAAAADGT
+418 TAGGTFTAAAAGAG
-432 NTMAGVTYTTDVP
+432 NTV
-445 TAATNTQANVVPV
+445 AATYATNPPAAGATTTANVVPV
-458 AQVDTVTLGGTVG
+458 AQVDTITLGGTVG

-477 TWSIT
+477 TWSVT
-482 IGTQTVTYV
+482 IGTQTISYV
-491 NDGTETSLAD
+491 NDGTETGLAD
-501 VATGFAARINA
+501 IATGLAARINA
-512 ASGLPVTATVSGS
+512 ASGFPVTATVSGG
-525 QIVLTAKVPGTP
+525 QVILTAKVAGTP
-537 FAETMSATNGN
+537 FSETLSATNGN

-558 ETPTTAGMITSIS
+558 ETPTTAGTITSIS
-571 NQYNPS
+571 NQYNPG
-577 GDATVPATQNAGD
+577 GDATVPASQNAND
-590 PAVVT
+590 PAVIT

-605 VVELDLGRFQSTDGL
+605 VVTLDLGRFQTTDGL

-657 YDNGASTVYFRVP
+657 YDNGKSTVYFRVP

>member
-100 NGTVTTFSALPYYTR
+100 NGTLTTFSALPYYTR

-239 DQTAVAA
+239 DQTATVL
-246 NTTANVAGVAQVD
+246 NTTANVPGVAQVD
-259 TVTVP
+259 TITVP
-264 ANGLPPGRT
+264 TAGLPPGRT
-273 LSYTIGANTVT
+273 LTYTVGSNTVS

-304 INANAGAS
+304 INSNAGMS
-312 AIVTAGNVVGNQLD
+312 SVITAGNVAGNTLD
-326 VTADVAGTPFTG
+326 VTADVAGTPFSG
-338 TFGGNG
+338 SFAGNG
-344 SGQLDSVTI
+344 SGQLDTITVT
-353 PGALGVGDVLAFDVA
+353 ALGAGQTIAVNVA
-368 GSGAP
+368 GGGP
-373 QISVTGPMSVAAAR
+373 FSVTGVSNLSDTR
-387 TSLINQ
+387 TTLIGQ
-393 INAQALGVTAIAD
+393 INAALLGVTAVAD
-406 PNNAGRILIQSD
+406 PVNSDRILIQSN
-418 TAGGTFTAAAADGT
+418 TAGGTFTTPTNDVTGNVAATFTT
-432 NTMAGVTYTTDVP
+432 NPP
-445 TAATNTQANVVPV
+445 TAEANSVLNVAPV
-458 AQVDTVTLGGTVG
+458 AQVDTVTLSGTVG

-491 NDGTETSLAD
+491 NDGTETTLAD
-501 VATGFAARINA
+501 IATGFAARINA
-512 ASGLPVTATVSGS
+512 ASGMPVTATVSGS
-525 QIVLTAKVPGTP
+525 QIVLTAKTPGTP
-537 FAETMSATNGN
+537 FSETVSATNGN

-558 ETPTTAGMITSIS
+558 ETPTTAGTITQIS

-577 GDATVPATQNAGD
+577 GDATVPASQNAND
-590 PAVVT
+590 PAVIT

-646 NISDNGDVELN
+646 NINDNGDVELN
-657 YDNGASTVYFRVP
+657 YDNGASTVFYRVP

>member
-51 NKSLNLPG
+51 NRSLNLPG

-80 STNLA
+80 TTNLA
-85 VSGQGFFVVSRPTSQ
+85 VSGQGFFVVSRPTDQ
-100 NGTVTTFSALPYYTR
+100 TGTLTTFSALPYYTR

-136 GWTVDQDT
+136 GWAVDQTT
-144 GIPDTGS
+144 GIPDTAT

-159 LTTPPTPTSQIEVV
+159 LTTPPTATSQIEVV
-173 GNLPATSVVNPDPAL
+173 GNLPATSIVNPDPAL
-188 APTNVKVYDALGNP
+188 APTNVKIYDALGNP
-202 HTISLTWV
+202 HTVSLTWV

-217 NLDITAADSTLDPV
+217 NLDIAAAGSTLDPV
-231 AGNISGTN
+231 AGTISGTN

-246 NTTANVAGVAQVD
+246 NTTPNTPGVAQVD
-259 TVTVP
+259 TITVP
-264 ANGLPPGRT
+264 TTGLPPGRT
-273 LSYTIGANTVT
+273 LNFTVGANTVP

-304 INANAGAS
+304 INANAGMA
-312 AIVTAGNVVGNQLD
+312 AVVTAGNVVGNTLT
-326 VTADVAGTPFTG
+326 VTADVAGTAFTG
-338 TFGGNG
+338 SLSGNG
-344 SGQLDSVTI
+344 SGQIDTITI
-353 PGALGVGDVLAFDVA
+353 PGVLGGADLLSVDVA
-368 GSGAP
+368 GG
-373 QISVTGPMSVAAAR
+373 GPFTVAGPSSVAAAR

-393 INAQALGVTAIAD
+393 INAAALGVTAVAD
-406 PNNAGRILIQSD
+406 PNNASQILIQSD
-418 TAGGTFTAAAADGT
+418 TAGGIFTAAAAG
-432 NTMAGVTYTTDVP
+432 AGNNVAATYTTSP
-445 TAATNTQANVVPV
+445 PAAEVNTVANVVPV
-458 AQVDTVTLGGTVG
+458 AQVDTITLGGTVG

-482 IGTQTVTYV
+482 IGSQTVTYV
-491 NDGTETSLAD
+491 NDGTEATLAD
-501 VATGFAARINA
+501 IAAGFAAKINA

-525 QIVLTAKVPGTP
+525 QVVLTAKVPGTP
-537 FAETMSATNGN
+537 FAETLAATNGN
-548 VPGFIDIHFG
+548 VPGFVDIHFG
-558 ETPTTAGMITSIS
+558 TTPTTAGTITSIS
-571 NQYNPS
+571 NQYNPA
-577 GDATVPATQNAGD
+577 GDATVPVTQNASD
-590 PAVVT
+590 PAVIT

-657 YDNGASTVYFRVP
+657 YDNGKSTVFYRVP